1 MPQILLPTEDV
12 SVGSWAEGVGNG
24 DMSAFDELDEG
35 ITFGGG
41 HDGLLSYWDSV
52 DLDGAGA
59 PDPLRVHVGS
69 ADDPGVS
76 FGHTIKAVVRNVNL
90 GQVTGAL
97 LALREGAVVIASVQ
111 DLALPTGTWTVLSHQ
126 LTAAEVSSINNY
138 GSLDLLLHPL
148 GISVGAEAHVRL
160 TAMEMLVS
168 WSADVSPP
176 VTQVHATLEI
186 PDRHPPTIGDEVRYE
201 VEVAFD
207 SGVWTDVVSGGFVKS
222 LQWSRELATIR
233 SGFSDG
239 EATIQLNN
247 IDGRFSP
254 DRRDTIYA
262 GKVRP
267 GKEVR
272 IRSVHEGIRYHSW
285 RGKAISWKVQP
296 KLGRRTTTLKCA
308 DLVADLQ
315 ETKVDLGLKVDY
327 PVDSLFVDVL
337 NDAGVSS
344 FVVDSTTDTVPFAF
358 YSDDQA
364 DSVLQE
370 LIEHGSWKVFVDGQG
385 VFQARNRY
393 YDLTSGVTG
402 SYQGGSP
409 SQQPDFKKFSVAQD
423 GDDIITKATVQA
435 APRKERSSVG
445 TIGFIVDPIP
455 VFTNSAGSFIIEYI
469 DTDDPNTKEMPCN
482 TVTLAAVTLRT
493 QSAGGTVVTDSLVL
507 NITAFA
513 KTAVVSFESDLPKV
527 IYFTEFVLRGRALQ
541 EQPEILQSAESEAN
555 IAEFGIREFK
565 LESDLIGDVSY
576 AKDYATYI
584 LRENQGALSQ
594 IDLALENIFPDILQ
608 HQVGDRLH
616 AVETLSGI
624 GSTYAIYGFKHTV
637 KFSRGKEH
645 IVDYDVRYWL
655 DRNWKQLDNL
665 QFGRLDRNRL
675 AF

>member
-1 MPQILLPTEDV
+1 MPQVLVPIADV
-12 SVGSWAEGVGNG
+12 GVGSWSEGAGNG
-24 DMSAFDELDEG
+24 DMSAFNELDEG
-35 ITFGGG
+35 ITFGSG
-41 HDGLLSYWDSV
+41 HDGFTSYWESV
-52 DLDGAGA
+52 DLFGAT
-59 PDPLRVHVGS
+59 PDPIRMHVGS

-76 FGHTIKAVVRNVNL
+76 FGHTIKAVVQKSIAGPTV
-90 GQVTGAL
+90 GARL
-97 LALREGAVVIASVQ
+97 SLREGSVSIATVQ
-111 DLALPTGTWTVLSHQ
+111 NSAIPFGSWATLSHQ

-138 GSLDLLLHPL
+138 NSLDLLL
-148 GISVGAEAHVRL
+148 EAIPVIVFVEVHVQL
-160 TAMEMLVS
+160 TALEMLAP
-168 WSADVSPP
+168 WSASISPAA
-176 VTQVHATLEI
+176 TEVHATLEI

-207 SGVWTDVVSGGFVKS
+207 SNVWTDVASGGFVKS

-254 DRRDTIYA
+254 DRRDTVYA

-272 IRSVHEGIRYHSW
+272 IRTVHEGIRYHSW

-315 ETKVDLGLKVDY
+315 ETKVDLGLKVNY

-344 FVVDSTTDTVPFAF
+344 FIVDSTTDTVPFAF

-370 LIEHGSWKVFVDGQG
+370 LIEHGSWKVFIDGQG

-393 YDLTSGVTG
+393 YDLISGVTG

-435 APRKERSSVG
+435 EPRKARTDVG
-445 TIGFIVDPIP
+445 TVGFIVDPVPI
-455 VFTNSAGSFIIEYI
+455 FTNSASSFEIELI
-469 DTDDPNTKEMPCN
+469 DTDDPNTKDVPCDS
-482 TVTLAAVTLRT
+482 VTLASITIRT
-493 QSAGGTVVTDSLVL
+493 QSEGGSVVTSGVSVIFTPLAKNGVFSFQSVDSRVL
-507 NITAFA
+507 
-513 KTAVVSFESDLPKV
+513 
-527 IYFTEFVLRGRALQ
+527 YFTDVVLQGFALQ
-541 EQPEILQSAESEAN
+541 EQPEILQSAESESG

-576 AKDYATYI
+576 ARDYSTYI

-624 GSTYAIYGFKHTV
+624 GSTYAVYGMKHTV

-655 DRNWKQLDNL
+655 DRNWKIFDET

-675 AF
+675 GF